1 MCYLFK
7 YFFFFGL
14 RYPFEFSLIF
24 FLSMMMKLGLHSN
37 GVIGWI
43 VCRLD
48 NICMGISALV
58 IDEMVMNICTNDDLM
73 NKSEHAQHI
82 T

>member
-7 YFFFFGL
+7 YFYFRL
-14 RYPFEFSLIF
+14 RYPFEFF
-24 FLSMMMKLGLHSN
+24 SMMMKLGLHSN

-43 VCRLD
+43 VCIRLD
-48 NICMGISALV
+48 NICMGISALLV